1 MKNIFKGHL
10 MLSSVL
16 VLTALGL
23 AGQSAAPAA
32 KPAQPQMPPM
42 TVEKITDNIYL
53 AKGGFGA
60 NTGFVITDQGVL
72 AIDAKMSAEASKLEL
87 AEIAKLTPKTVAV
100 MILTHSDL
108 DHVNGLGGFPRE
120 MVIHAHIQTRK
131 DMEIAFSEPSL
142 QTLLPYLPTMTFGDF
157 ATLTLGRTIVELRH
171 YGPAHTSG
179 DVVVFFPKEKV
190 AFVGDLAFIGRDP
203 LIHLK
208 KGGSSFG
215 LVKTLQEIL
224 KLEAEVF
231 IPGHGDKIGKPEI
244 GALLK
249 SIQDRQSKVQALVAE
264 GKTLEDVKMAF
275 GIKDETG
282 AGGRRWPSLV
292 EIIYQEL
299 TEKK

>member
-1 MKNIFKGHL
+1 MKNILMRRL

-23 AGQSAAPAA
+23 AGQAAAPAR

-42 TVEKITDNIYL
+42 TVEKITDNIYM

-60 NTGFVITDQGVL
+60 NTGFVITDHGVL
-72 AIDAKMSAEASKLEL
+72 AVDAKMSAEASKLEL
-87 AEIAKLTPKTVAV
+87 AEIAKLTPKPVTV

-108 DHVNGLGGFPRE
+108 DHVNGLGGFPLG
-120 MVIHAHIQTRK
+120 MTIHAHFQTKK
-131 DMEIAFSEPSL
+131 DMETAFSEPAL
-142 QTLLPYLPTMTFGDF
+142 ETLKPYLPGMTFGDS
-157 ATLTLGRTIVELRH
+157 ATLTFGGMKVDLRH

-215 LVKTLQEIL
+215 LVKTLREIL
-224 KLEAEVF
+224 KLDAEVF
-231 IPGHGDKIGKPEI
+231 IPGHGDKIGKSEI
-244 GALLK
+244 AALLK
-249 SIQDRQSKVQALVAE
+249 SIQDRQAKVQAMVAE
-264 GKTLEDVKMAF
+264 GKTIEDVKTAF
-275 GIKDETG
+275 GLKDEAG

>member
-1 MKNIFKGHL
+1 MRSLKHG
-10 MLSSVL
+10 LSMVL
-16 VLTALGL
+16 ISAL
-23 AGQSAAPAA
+23 AFSAFYVCSAQQS
-32 KPAQPQMPPM
+32 QPQMVPM
-42 TVEKITDNIYL
+42 TVEKIADNIYM

-60 NTGFVITDQGVL
+60 NTGFAITDQGVI
-72 AIDAKMSAEASKLEL
+72 AIDAKMSAEASKLEI
-87 AEIAKLTPKTVAV
+87 AEIAKLTPMPVSV

-108 DHVNGLGGFPRE
+108 DHVNGLGGFPRT
-120 MVIHAHIQTRK
+120 MTIHAHLQTKK
-131 DMEIAFSEPSL
+131 DMELAFNEPAL
-142 QTLLPYLPTMTFGDF
+142 EMLKPYLPGMTFGNS
-157 ATLTLGRTIVELRH
+157 ATFTVGRTKVELRH

-224 KLEAEVF
+224 KLDADVF

-244 GALLK
+244 AALLK
-249 SIQDRQSKVQALVAE
+249 SIQDRQAKVQAMVAE
-264 GKTLEDVKMAF
+264 GKTLEDVKSAF
-275 GIKDETG
+275 GIKDE

-292 EIIYQEL
+292 EIIYREL